1 MEDKFKREANRV
13 INVTYMLS
21 GVLEQSFQS
30 MDEALDRAKK
40 RLKHE
45 DRRLVNEIRRNIKYL
60 RSNIEI
66 LRSIS
71 VGNLDEETIECY
83 DDTTLRF
90 YVIFMRLLEIAG
102 IDNLCDLRLYTLNEK
117 LKGYKGLVI
126 YPDLDYQ
133 SKLAFL
139 QIERDIANGLYSVD
153 EMKNLFQKDEDRDKE
168 TKGNI

>member
-1 MEDKFKREANRV
+1 MEDKFKREDRV

-30 MDEALDRAKK
+30 MDEALNRAKK

-71 VGNLDEETIECY
+71 VGNLDEEIIECY
-83 DDTTLRF
+83 DDTILRF

-117 LKGYKGLVI
+117 LKGYYNGLVI
-126 YPDLDYQ
+126 YSNLEYQ

-153 EMKNLFQKDEDRDKE
+153 EMKNLFQKNEDGDKE

>member
-1 MEDKFKREANRV
+1 MEDKFKREADRV

-45 DRRLVNEIRRNIKYL
+45 DRRLVNAIRKNIQHL
-60 RSNIEI
+60 RSNIEV

-71 VGNLDEETIECY
+71 VSNLDEETIECY

-90 YVIFMRLLEIAG
+90 YVIFMRLLEVAG

-139 QIERDIANGLYSVD
+139 QVERDIANGLYSVD
-153 EMKNLFQKDEDRDKE
+153 EMKNLFQKDEDGDKE